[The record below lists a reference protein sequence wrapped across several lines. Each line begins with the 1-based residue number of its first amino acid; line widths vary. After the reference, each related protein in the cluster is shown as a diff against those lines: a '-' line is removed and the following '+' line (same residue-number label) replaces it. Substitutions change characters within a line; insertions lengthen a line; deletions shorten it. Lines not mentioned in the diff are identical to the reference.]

1 MSVSKQQPTTGRI
14 EAGTG
19 APSAGP
25 AAAVPPQPGCCSPR
39 ALRAPPPLPADTA
52 ARRRIDRLLP
62 RPGIPA
68 AVYFAALIVLLGLA
82 PHLPRRAELAADGLA
97 FVAAGGWCGLHLW
110 RRPPAPCMVN
120 ASGWPGVSPVAL
132 AEAGLGRSLIHGDEQ
147 LVFLGVLVAA
157 LGFEGLWYLAK
168 GTNVISR
175 TTRGT
180 DPRGYLDQ

>member
-1 MSVSKQQPTTGRI
+1 
-14 EAGTG
+14 
-19 APSAGP
+19 
-25 AAAVPPQPGCCSPR
+25 
-39 ALRAPPPLPADTA
+39 
-52 ARRRIDRLLP
+52 
-62 RPGIPA
+62 
-68 AVYFAALIVLLGLA
+68 LG
-82 PHLPRRAELAADGLA
+82 
-97 FVAAGGWCGLHLW
+97 FVAAGGWCGLNFW
-110 RRPPAPCMVN
+110 RCRQAHCMVN
-120 ASGWPGVSPVAL
+120 AAGWLGLSLVAF